1 MLDVEEKPL
10 FNGGT
15 NMSRRKELEKMKVT
29 ELVVVANK
37 YDISTD
43 KKKSELIEAI
53 LNVENPPKKTR
64 PPRNQASTKLKALRV
79 KAGLTQREVAESVGI
94 NPGTYTQY
102 EQGVKN
108 FDHARINVILGVCIK
123 LNCSL
128 EDILESN
135 EYLEL
140 YKQYKKL

>member
-1 MLDVEEKPL
+1 
-10 FNGGT
+10 
-15 NMSRRKELEKMKVT
+15 MSRKKELENMGLT
-29 ELVVVANK
+29 ELITLANK

-43 KKKSELIEAI
+43 KKKSEFIEAI
-53 LNVENPPKKTR
+53 LKVENPPKKKR

-123 LNCSL
+123 LNCTL

-135 EYLEL
+135 DYLEL
-140 YKQYKKL
+140 YKQYEKL